1 MDFSLKNLCWDRNQI
16 NFISNISVQFV
27 LWLVSSFKKLVWS
40 TADFTNSIGEK
51 KFLAGL
57 PGVRSLENLYGLKG
71 GEYASFRECQGDA
84 TNRTKLNKL
93 NLVLFKGGA
102 NFATNLIFF

>member
-57 PGVRSLENLYGLKG
+57 LGVRSLENLYGVG
-71 GEYASFRECQGDA
+71 RS
-84 TNRTKLNKL
+84 TLNPKR
-93 NLVLFKGGA
+93 LVKEQFNEK
-102 NFATNLIFF
+102 

>member
-1 MDFSLKNLCWDRNQI
+1 MR
-16 NFISNISVQFV
+16 
-27 LWLVSSFKKLVWS
+27 
-40 TADFTNSIGEK
+40 
-51 KFLAGL
+51 
-57 PGVRSLENLYGLKG
+57 LKG

-102 NFATNLIFF
+102 NFATNLIFQLEQLNPTYFIFR